1 MKDMTMKS
9 LHYQVKLM
17 TLMIVYIK
25 ICARRNSPIYCKATS
40 IDIENLAV
48 AGVIVVHAVIVIRK
62 MKMKLMLLN
71 YIYNLKSS
79 ELAN

>member
-1 MKDMTMKS
+1 MA
-9 LHYQVKLM
+9 
-17 TLMIVYIK
+17 LMIVYIK
-25 ICARRNSPIYCKATS
+25 ICARRNSPIYYKATS

-62 MKMKLMLLN
+62 MKVKLMLLN